1 MKFLN
6 KKIGFCFAL
15 LLLLVTLTSC
25 GCGGCGGSKT
35 LTYDNAAAEIKK
47 TQIDSIQNGLIEVA
61 TDKVSSEK
69 LVQIKDL
76 VSKEFDGKNLDSTI
90 TKCLEMM
97 KSDIQ
102 ANDEQIVACKNL
114 IIEKQLVAAKAK
126 AVSLLSGFYV
136 VEDLQ
141 RHQVVLCDKE
151 KAKYTELIN
160 LSTTATQEIDSKN
173 IITETNNLYQLLSNY
188 YLSTNTL
195 KTQMSPIRV
204 FSFKED
210 GFFKALFNDVLV
222 FPIGWLLQAIS
233 SLFGGYYI
241 IGLLVVTILI
251 RTLMMPVYNSTNNMS
266 LKMQLMQPELQKLEA
281 KYQNRK
287 DPDSERAK
295 QMEQMQ
301 LYKKYKMGLGGCFSM
316 LLQFPIFMSVYQAVS
331 RMYLTDGTILN
342 SPNWVD
348 KLNTKFLG
356 IDLFMNR
363 GATWSGQFW
372 GVMII
377 LVLVVGSQFLQQY
390 LSTLFQKKNY
400 EKTQENIPAYKR
412 QAMQQNQMNGSMKFM
427 MYFMIVMMGMFVYQS
442 AAGLGMYWLI
452 GNIYSLTQ
460 MLLNNKFA
468 DRKLERLKKKLKIGD
483 R

>member
-6 KKIGFCFAL
+6 KKIAFCFAL
-15 LLLLVTLTSC
+15 LILLVTLTSC
-25 GCGGCGGSKT
+25 GCNGCGGTKT

-47 TQIDSIQNGLIEVA
+47 TQINYIQSGLIEIA
-61 TDKVSSEK
+61 GDKVSPTNITQAKE
-69 LVQIKDL
+69 VVD
-76 VSKEFDGKNLDSTI
+76 KEFDGKNLDAVIIKALGIMKNDLSATDEM
-90 TKCLEMM
+90 LE
-97 KSDIQ
+97 IY
-102 ANDEQIVACKNL
+102 KN
-114 IIEKQLVAAKAK
+114 IIKDKQLEAAKSK
-126 AVSLLSGFYV
+126 AISLLSGFYV

-141 RHQVVLCDKE
+141 RHQVELCEKE
-151 KAKYTELIN
+151 KIKYTELIN
-160 LSTTATQEIDSKN
+160 SATTIHQEVDAKN
-173 IITETNNLYQLLSNY
+173 ITDGSDNVYQLVSNY

-195 KTQMSPIRV
+195 KNQMSPIRV

-210 GFFKALFNDVLV
+210 GFFKALFNNLLV

-241 IGLLVVTILI
+241 VGLFIVTLLI

-331 RMYLTDGTILN
+331 RMYLTDGTVLN
-342 SPNWVD
+342 SPNWVN

-356 IDLFMNR
+356 LDLFLTR
-363 GATWSGQFW
+363 GEAWKGQFW
-372 GVMII
+372 GVIII
-377 LVLVVGSQFLQQY
+377 LVLVVGTQFLQQY
-390 LSTLFQKKNY
+390 LSTVFQKKNY

-468 DRKLERLKKKLKIGD
+468 DRKLDKLKKKLKIGE
-483 R
+483 

>member
-25 GCGGCGGSKT
+25 GCGGCSGSKT
-35 LTYDNAAAEIKK
+35 LSYTEAAAQIKA
-47 TQIDSIQNGLIEVA
+47 TQIAEIQNGLFEV
-61 TDKVSSEK
+61 S
-69 LVQIKDL
+69 KDL
-76 VSKEFDGKNLDSTI
+76 VKEDKKNEIANVVKNEFDGKNLNDI
-90 TKCLEMM
+90 LVKCLNMI
-97 KSDIQ
+97 K
-102 ANDEQIVACKNL
+102 NDLGATDTEIELYKAS
-114 IIEKQLVAAKAK
+114 IYEKQLNAAKSK
-126 AVSLLSGFYV
+126 AISLLGNFYV
-136 VEDLQ
+136 AEDLA
-141 RHQVVLCDKE
+141 RHQVILCEDE
-151 KAKYTELIN
+151 KQLYAEYIN
-160 LSTTATQEIDSKN
+160 NASTISQEVDTKN
-173 IITETNNLYQLLSNY
+173 IVETTNVYQLLSNY
-188 YLSTNTL
+188 FLSINTL
-195 KTQMSPIRV
+195 KAQMSPIRV

-210 GFFKALFNDVLV
+210 GFFKALFNNVLV

-241 IGLLVVTILI
+241 VGLLIVTILI

-316 LLQFPIFMSVYQAVS
+316 LLQFPIFMAVYQAVS

-342 SPNWVD
+342 SPNWVN

-356 IDLFMNR
+356 LDLFLTR
-363 GATWSGQFW
+363 GEAWKGQFW
-372 GVMII
+372 GVMVI
-377 LVLVVGSQFLQQY
+377 LVLVVTSQFLQQY
-390 LSTLFQKKNY
+390 LSSLFQKKNY

-460 MLLNNKFA
+460 MLLNHKFS
-468 DRKLERLKKKLKIGD
+468 DRKLERLKKKLKLGE
-483 R
+483 

>member
-25 GCGGCGGSKT
+25 GCGGCSGSKT
-35 LTYDNAAAEIKK
+35 LTYTDAAAQIKA
-47 TQIDSIQNGLIEVA
+47 TQIAEIQNGLVE
-61 TDKVSSEK
+61 
-69 LVQIKDL
+69 
-76 VSKEFDGKNLDSTI
+76 VSKGQVKEDKMEQAKNNVKDNFDGKNLDKVVEDSLNI
-90 TKCLEMM
+90 M
-97 KSDIQ
+97 KADLG
-102 ANDEQIVACKNL
+102 ATEEATAAFKNY
-114 IIEKQLVAAKAK
+114 IIEKQLQSAKTK
-126 AVSLLSGFYV
+126 AISLLSSFYV
-136 VEDLQ
+136 VEDLA
-141 RHQVVLCDKE
+141 RHQIELCNNE
-151 KAKYTELIN
+151 KAVYTELLN
-160 LSTTATQEIDSKN
+160 AATTITQEVDTTN
-173 IITETNNLYQLLSNY
+173 IVKDTNNVYQIISNY

-195 KTQMSPIRV
+195 KAQMSPIRI

-210 GFFKALFNDVLV
+210 GFFKALFNNVLV
-222 FPIGWLLQAIS
+222 FPMGWLLQAVS
-233 SLFGGYYI
+233 RLFGGYYI
-241 IGLLVVTILI
+241 VGLLIVTILI

-316 LLQFPIFMSVYQAVS
+316 LLQFPVFMAVYQAVS

-356 IDLFMNR
+356 LDLFLTR
-363 GATWSGQFW
+363 GEAWKGQFW
-372 GVMII
+372 GVIII
-377 LVLVVGSQFLQQY
+377 LVLVVGTQFLQQFLTTY
-390 LSTLFQKKNY
+390 FQKANY
-400 EKTQENIPAYKR
+400 EKSQENIPAYKR

-460 MLLNNKFA
+460 MLLNHKFA
-468 DRKLERLKKKLKIGD
+468 DRKLERLKKKLKLGE
-483 R
+483 

>member
-1 MKFLN
+1 MRFLN

-25 GCGGCGGSKT
+25 GCGGCSGSKT
-35 LTYDNAAAEIKK
+35 LTYSDAAAQIKA
-47 TQIDSIQNGLIEVA
+47 TQIAEIQTGLVE
-61 TDKVSSEK
+61 
-69 LVQIKDL
+69 
-76 VSKEFDGKNLDSTI
+76 VSKGLVKEDKLEQAKNNVKDNFDGKNLDKVVEDSLNI
-90 TKCLEMM
+90 M
-97 KSDIQ
+97 KADLSATSESIE
-102 ANDEQIVACKNL
+102 AFKSY
-114 IIEKQLVAAKAK
+114 IIEKQLQSAKSK
-126 AVSLLSGFYV
+126 AVSLLSSFYV
-136 VEDLQ
+136 VEDLA
-141 RHQVVLCDKE
+141 RHQIELCNKE
-151 KAKYTELIN
+151 KAIYVELLN
-160 LSTTATQEIDSKN
+160 AATTITQEVDTKN
-173 IITETNNLYQLLSNY
+173 IVDGSNNVYQLISNY

-195 KTQMSPIRV
+195 KAQMSPIRV

-210 GFFKALFNDVLV
+210 GFFKALFNNVLV
-222 FPIGWLLQAIS
+222 YPMGWLLQAVS
-233 SLFGGYYI
+233 RLFGGYYI
-241 IGLLVVTILI
+241 VGLLIVTILI

-316 LLQFPIFMSVYQAVS
+316 LLQFPVFMAVYQAVS
-331 RMYLTDGTILN
+331 RMYLTNGTILN

-356 IDLFMNR
+356 LDLFLTR
-363 GATWSGQFW
+363 GAAWQGQFW
-372 GVMII
+372 GVIII
-377 LVLVVGSQFLQQY
+377 LVLVVGTQFLQQFLTTY
-390 LSTLFQKKNY
+390 FQKANY
-400 EKTQENIPAYKR
+400 EKSQENIPAYKR

-460 MLLNNKFA
+460 MLLNHKFA
-468 DRKLERLKKKLKIGD
+468 DRKLEKLKKKLKLGE
-483 R
+483 